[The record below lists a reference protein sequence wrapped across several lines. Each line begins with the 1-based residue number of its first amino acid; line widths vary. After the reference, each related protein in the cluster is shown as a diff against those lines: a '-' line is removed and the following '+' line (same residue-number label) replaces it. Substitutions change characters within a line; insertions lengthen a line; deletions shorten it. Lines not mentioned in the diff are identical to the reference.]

1 MLLAAALTGQAG
13 PSLEP
18 AGQVDVVQVGRVT
31 VVARPARTNLAVG
44 LAEVADRPAT
54 WPGLGRRDPGPLR
67 LIVTD
72 GAGEFGA
79 AAPGRVPTWGA
90 GLALT
95 GARTIVIRADG
106 GGNPYGILRHELAHL
121 ALHEAVRVRLPLW
134 FNEGYAVVA
143 AGEFGRMQALRLN
156 LALAGG
162 RVPTFRELDRE
173 LRASQLEAQEAYA
186 LAGTAVAY
194 LARRHPEGTL
204 DALIRRLEEGLRFE
218 DAVLASTGLQVAQ
231 FEAAWRRDTKR
242 RYGLVVWLVAGGGW
256 LVAGAL
262 LVIGILLRRRRDRP
276 RRAALDV
283 DWELPPPE
291 DPPPAEL
298 DRTPEPR

>member
-1 MLLAAALTGQAG
+1 M
-13 PSLEP
+13 
-18 AGQVDVVQVGRVT
+18 GRVT
-31 VVARPARTNLAVG
+31 AVAKPARLNLAVG
-44 LAEVADRPAT
+44 LAEAADRPAT

-72 GAGEFGA
+72 GGAEFGGT
-79 AAPGRVPTWGA
+79 APGRVPSWGV

-95 GARTIVIRADG
+95 GARTIVIRVDG
-106 GGNPYGILRHELAHL
+106 GGNPYQVLRHELAHL
-121 ALHEAVRVRLPLW
+121 ALHEAVRARLPLW

-143 AGEFGRMQALRLN
+143 AGELGRMQALRLN

-162 RVPTFRELDRE
+162 RVPTFRELERE
-173 LRASQLEAQEAYA
+173 LRASQLEAQQAYA

-204 DALIRRLEEGLRFE
+204 DALIRRLEAGTGFE
-218 DAVLASTGLQVAQ
+218 DAVLATTGLRIAQ

-256 LVAGAL
+256 LIAGGL
-262 LVIGILLRRRRDRP
+262 LIVGILLRRRRDRP

-283 DWELPPPE
+283 GWELPAPEEPPL
-291 DPPPAEL
+291 AEL